1 MNSEIPYNPES
12 ENSENSETTIFESS
26 KSSDTP
32 QDTPQDDGWSSESS
46 DQRSPGGDFPSSQ
59 NLGEAQSPITS
70 ESEILDN
77 TENNSEDLAELEL
90 PESGNLEETLEELL
104 ASRPESNSENN
115 LENNSANISENKNS
129 DLLDEQP
136 NSAAQES
143 TPETEL
149 FVDSWLDES
158 VPSQGEHSA
167 NSDPKDE
174 INQLEQQKVQLQS
187 EISALKAYKEQLL
200 LHQLRE
206 AQENMGRMIEEGTQE
221 LRERKTALR
230 IEIEKLERRQE
241 RLNQEMRSNFAGSSK
256 ELAIRVQGFKEYLV
270 GSLQDLATAA
280 EKLEL
285 VRTGE
290 ATPRN
295 RERVRNSED
304 PRRGIREGRDRDRID
319 TTRNP
324 NRNSRSNEPGRGDR
338 PSGMLRDRND
348 RTERSERPAPGQFS
362 EPTFADQSR
371 RICQLLD
378 KYCNSPDYY
387 GAPWQLRRTFDQ
399 SQARK
404 VQDWFFSQGGRGA
417 IDSTGSRL
425 QNILVAS
432 ATISILHNLY
442 RDRTQVLVLTDTPE
456 NLGEWRKGLEDC
468 LGISR
473 RDFGTNSGVVLFDS
487 PDILVQRAERLL
499 ADKLLPIIIIDE
511 TEEQLNLSVLKFPI
525 WLAFASNNRSK
536 SSNYLY

>member
-1 MNSEIPYNPES
+1 MGALEL
-12 ENSENSETTIFESS
+12 
-26 KSSDTP
+26 
-32 QDTPQDDGWSSESS
+32 S
-46 DQRSPGGDFPSSQ
+46 DQRSPGGDSASSP
-59 NLGEAQSPITS
+59 NEVEAQSPITTKS
-70 ESEILDN
+70 EPIANQENIL
-77 TENNSEDLAELEL
+77 EDLAELEL
-90 PESGNLEETLEELL
+90 PNSGNLGQTLDELL
-104 ASRPESNSENN
+104 ASSPESN
-115 LENNSANISENKNS
+115 LEDTPEDKNS
-129 DLLDEQP
+129 DLLDEQT
-136 NSAAQES
+136 NFAAEESA
-143 TPETEL
+143 PETEL

-158 VPSQGEHSA
+158 VPPQEENVA
-167 NSDPKDE
+167 NLAPNHE
-174 INQLEQQKVQLQS
+174 IQQLEQQKTQLQE
-187 EISALKAYKEQLL
+187 EIIALKAYKEQLL
-200 LHQLRE
+200 LHQMRE
-206 AQENMGRMIEEGTQE
+206 AQENMSRMIEEGTQE

-290 ATPRN
+290 PTSRN
-295 RERVRNSED
+295 RERVRSSED
-304 PRRGIREGRDRDRID
+304 PRRGTREGREGRDRDRI
-319 TTRNP
+319 RSQ
-324 NRNSRSNEPGRGDR
+324 NRNSRSNEPARGDR
-338 PSGMLRDRND
+338 S
-348 RTERSERPAPGQFS
+348 ERSVPGQFS

-371 RICQLLD
+371 RIRQLLD

-387 GAPWQLRRTFDQ
+387 GSPWQLRRTFDQ

-432 ATISILHNLY
+432 ATISILHHLY
-442 RDRTQVLVLTDTPE
+442 RDRTQVLILTDTPE

-525 WLAFASNNRSK
+525 WLAFASSNRSK